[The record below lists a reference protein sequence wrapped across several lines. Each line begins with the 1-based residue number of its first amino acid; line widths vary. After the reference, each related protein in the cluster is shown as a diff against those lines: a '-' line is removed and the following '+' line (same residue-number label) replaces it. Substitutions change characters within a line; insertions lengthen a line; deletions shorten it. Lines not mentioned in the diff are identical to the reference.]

1 MAERYQRNF
10 ICPPCCCVCA
20 SRPIFLFPAG
30 PTGPRGPVGPTGP
43 SGATGATG
51 PTGASGATGATG
63 PTGPSGATGA
73 TGPTGASGATG
84 ATGPTGPSGATGP
97 TGPTGPSGA
106 TGATGPTGPSGAT
119 GPTGPSGA
127 TGATG
132 PTGPSGATG
141 ATGEAATLNVGTV
154 TTGEP
159 GTDASVTNSGTEQAA
174 VFDFVIPQGPTG
186 PTGSTGPT
194 GATGPTGP
202 TGATGTVDTDNLSAY
217 STPSA
222 SVTNNSAL
230 LFDRTST
237 QNGSSLSHTNG
248 SSSVGIAQPGTYLAT
263 FSGALSPSSTSS
275 FPVTNL
281 LNFSLNGT
289 SLSGASA
296 QHVFRSANETQT
308 QTLSLIFKVTSVPA
322 TLQVISSGGTFNYS
336 NPTLNVV
343 KIG

>member
-51 PTGASGATGATG
+51 PTG
-63 PTGPSGATGA
+63 PSGAT
-73 TGPTGASGATG
+73 
-84 ATGPTGPSGATGP
+84 
-97 TGPTGPSGA
+97 
-106 TGATGPTGPSGAT
+106 GAT

-141 ATGEAATLNVGTV
+141 ATG
-154 TTGEP
+154 P
-159 GTDASVTNSGTEQAA
+159 
-174 VFDFVIPQGPTG
+174 
-186 PTGSTGPT
+186 
-194 GATGPTGP
+194 TGPTGP